1 MKSPFRKKSKAIDDP
16 STENSK
22 KDRLGKAADTSNA
35 VTTTTATAKHSTGDM
50 QDNNSTDNNNA
61 QDTDSNTNIKPV
73 KKDEAKRASSIPKE
87 RSLVDADYNRKK
99 LYKKGINL
107 MADQKLEDAVMT
119 FEQALRI
126 DPDSVE
132 TMLKLGYAKFHLDDY
147 SEALAVYDKILD
159 IDVTNPEAWN
169 LKSLVHYQQKNYAKA
184 LDSVEKSIESD
195 PTYGMA
201 WYNKG
206 CYLSLLNQVPES
218 LEALKR
224 SIEIDVKNARKS
236 VRDKDFVNV
245 RIEEGFKRIQ
255 EVVVLESI
263 KQGYHTLGAIVWTTF
278 LDRVDAETALR
289 KLLEKGLILQNEKRE
304 GLSRIPV
311 YDLAPNVAAK
321 IGKEKRGLFGITRKT
336 LPQPIKNMKELIQ
349 AVRTAKN
356 TIEEGS
362 AEKTIQVFD
371 KFTDTDKFGVQMIES
386 FFDEHR
392 EIRLWK
398 IRLKDRGDEYISEN
412 KEKMITL
419 FENVEMSL
427 TKKIRRELA

>member
-1 MKSPFRKKSKAIDDP
+1 MHVGWFLTRFIIYDAMKGPFRRNKAAA
-16 STENSK
+16 SK
-22 KDRLGKAADTSNA
+22 KEDGKDPKIPDGNNGKP
-35 VTTTTATAKHSTGDM
+35 TTD
-50 QDNNSTDNNNA
+50 
-61 QDTDSNTNIKPV
+61 IRPV
-73 KKDEAKRASSIPKE
+73 DGSGIPRE

-107 MADQKLEDAVMT
+107 MADQKLEDAVMA

-132 TMLKLGYAKFHLDDY
+132 TMLKMGYAKFHLEEY

-169 LKSLVHYQQKNYAKA
+169 LKGLVHYEQKNYAKA
-184 LDSVEKSIESD
+184 LDAVEKSIESD

-206 CYLSLLNQVPES
+206 CYLSLLNQVPEA

-224 SIEIDVKNARKS
+224 SIEIDVKNARRS

-255 EVVVLESI
+255 EVVVLESV
-263 KQGYHTLGAIVWTTF
+263 KQGYHTIGAIVWTTF
-278 LDRVDAETALR
+278 LDKADAETALR

-304 GLSRIPV
+304 GLSRIPI

-336 LPQPIKNMKELIQ
+336 LPRPIKDMKELIQ
-349 AVRTAKN
+349 AIRTAKEA
-356 TIEEGS
+356 IEEGN
-362 AEKTIQVFD
+362 ADKTVQAFD
-371 KFTDTDKFGVQMIES
+371 KFTDPEKFGAQMIES
-386 FFDEHR
+386 FLEEHR
-392 EIRLWK
+392 EIRLWT
-398 IRLKDRGDEYISEN
+398 IRLKDRGDDYIIDN

-419 FENVEMSL
+419 FENVEVAL
-427 TKKIRRELA
+427 TKRIRRELA